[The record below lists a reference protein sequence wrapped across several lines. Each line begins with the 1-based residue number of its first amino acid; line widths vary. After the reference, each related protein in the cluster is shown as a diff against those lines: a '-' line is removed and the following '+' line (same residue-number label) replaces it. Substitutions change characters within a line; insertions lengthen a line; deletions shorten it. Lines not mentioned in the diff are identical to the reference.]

1 MFQDS
6 RMLQSI
12 VQLQMHWILEV
23 IADTKRDAASVLAKE
38 EDSSQPSHDS
48 CPVIYPYFFTQEA
61 G

>member
-1 MFQDS
+1 
-6 RMLQSI
+6 MLQSI

-23 IADTKRDAASVLAKE
+23 IADTKREAASVLAKE